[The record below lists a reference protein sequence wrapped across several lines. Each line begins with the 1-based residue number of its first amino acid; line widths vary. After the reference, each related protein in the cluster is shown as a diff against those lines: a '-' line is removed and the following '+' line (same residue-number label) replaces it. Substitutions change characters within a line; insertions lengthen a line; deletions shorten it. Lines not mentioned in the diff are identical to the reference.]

1 MTGMNLQPVSEVPSI
16 RVKAYDCASEYD
28 LKAARDMITRD
39 FPQARLLQ
47 LDPLLVQIGDS
58 PAVAIFDYG
67 AVVFFD
73 LETAEIQH
81 WLDKLKTCASR
92 ENKIICED
100 DFLLNLSFQQMSPVG
115 TEEWHIKEFNRDIAL
130 LVSIVLSRSV
140 SLEYYERLVG
150 DAMEQLE
157 QTVNFMADRGRI
169 QRRSR
174 DLTRRVG
181 FALAVE
187 HALAY
192 NVLVLED
199 PDVVWDGGKDAEE
212 LYLALRREFDLEDRV
227 KIIREKVSIIAR
239 SSTFIIS
246 RLEAQRSQLLEWG
259 IILLIVGEIVLVLLG
274 KF

>member
-1 MTGMNLQPVSEVPSI
+1 MAPVAVRANCEPTSDAALPSVPSG
-16 RVKAYDCASEYD
+16 APD
-28 LKAARDMITRD
+28 AAGAGI
-39 FPQARLLQ
+39 
-47 LDPLLVQIGDS
+47 
-58 PAVAIFDYG
+58 VAG
-67 AVVFFD
+67 V
-73 LETAEIQH
+73 
-81 WLDKLKTCASR
+81 
-92 ENKIICED
+92 
-100 DFLLNLSFQQMSPVG
+100 
-115 TEEWHIKEFNRDIAL
+115 
-130 LVSIVLSRSV
+130 
-140 SLEYYERLVG
+140 
-150 DAMEQLE
+150 
-157 QTVNFMADRGRI
+157 DRA
-169 QRRSR
+169 
-174 DLTRRVG
+174 
-181 FALAVE
+181 ALAVE